1 MATVTPFDWHR
12 LFLGDEP
19 PLFFLEIV
27 VRVLLTYSFAVIALR
42 YMGKRGQRQMAPFEL
57 VLVIALGSATGDAM
71 FSPEVPILYAWLI
84 IAVMVGLNRM
94 LGIAQVRSKRVN
106 DFLEGRPQLVLSAG
120 RILDESLRDE
130 HLRRCEL
137 LALLREQGVRNTGEL
152 EYVFLEATGRLGLL
166 RTPSDRQYEG
176 ESTLPQDACES
187 ASDNR

>member
-1 MATVTPFDWHR
+1 METVTPFDWHR
-12 LFLGDEP
+12 LFIGEQP

-27 VRVLLTYSFAVIALR
+27 VRVILTYSFAVFALR

-71 FSPEVPILYAWLI
+71 FTPEVPILYAWLI
-84 IAVMVGLNRM
+84 IAVMVGLNRL
-94 LGIAQVRSKRVN
+94 LGIAQVRSKAVN
-106 DFLEGRPQLVLSAG
+106 DFLEGRPQLVLSGG
-120 RILDESLRDE
+120 RILDQNLRDE
-130 HLRRCEL
+130 HLRRCEF

-166 RTPSDRQYEG
+166 RTRTDRPYEG
-176 ESTLPQDACES
+176 ESTLPDDACES